1 MTGSSPSMCR
11 ALGRTHTSRRSLLA
25 SGLACLGLGAAG
37 LGTTGLA
44 WRPARAA
51 GLSFFRIGTG
61 STGGTYYPVGG
72 VIAGAISNPPG
83 SRPCERGGS
92 CGVPGLIAVAQS
104 TSGSVENA
112 AAISGGKLES
122 GFCQADVAYWASTGT
137 GVYADTG
144 ALANLSAIANLYPEA
159 LHLVVRRGSGIQ
171 RPGDLRGQRVSLDL
185 EGSGSRVDALLV
197 LEAYGLGPEDLQVVD
212 EPPQEAADM
221 LRAGEL
227 DAFFMV
233 VGTPARAIRD
243 LADDSLITLVPLD
256 GPEAEAL
263 SERYPFFSPEAIP
276 SGTYFNVPY
285 TPTLSVGAQWLVGA
299 DLPEDDIYHITR
311 ALWHD
316 NTRHLLDNGHPK
328 GRLIRVETALDG
340 LGVPLHPGAERYYR
354 EQGLIDGTADEV
366 GIDEVEIDGVETDVE
381 LKTE

>member
-112 AAISGGKLES
+112 AAIS
-122 GFCQADVAYWASTGT
+122 T
-137 GVYADTG
+137 
-144 ALANLSAIANLYPEA
+144 
-159 LHLVVRRGSGIQ
+159 
-171 RPGDLRGQRVSLDL
+171 
-185 EGSGSRVDALLV
+185 GSR
-197 LEAYGLGPEDLQVVD
+197 
-212 EPPQEAADM
+212 
-221 LRAGEL
+221 
-227 DAFFMV
+227 
-233 VGTPARAIRD
+233 
-243 LADDSLITLVPLD
+243 
-256 GPEAEAL
+256 
-263 SERYPFFSPEAIP
+263 
-276 SGTYFNVPY
+276 
-285 TPTLSVGAQWLVGA
+285 
-299 DLPEDDIYHITR
+299 
-311 ALWHD
+311 
-316 NTRHLLDNGHPK
+316 
-328 GRLIRVETALDG
+328 
-340 LGVPLHPGAERYYR
+340 
-354 EQGLIDGTADEV
+354 
-366 GIDEVEIDGVETDVE
+366 
-381 LKTE
+381 

>member
-1 MTGSSPSMCR
+1 MCR
-11 ALGRTHTSRRSLLA
+11 AFGRTHTSRRRLLLGGLA
-25 SGLACLGLGAAG
+25 SLCLGAAG
-37 LGTTGLA
+37 LASRQTGA
-44 WRPARAA
+44 G

-72 VIAGAISNPPG
+72 VIASAISNPPG

-104 TSGSVENA
+104 TSGSVENVTS
-112 AAISGGKLES
+112 ISGGRLES

-137 GVYADTG
+137 GVYADKE
-144 ALANLSAIANLYPEA
+144 ALANLSTIANLYPES
-159 LHLVVRRGSGIQ
+159 LHLVVRRDAGI
-171 RPGDLRGQRVSLDL
+171 RRLADLRGHRVSLDQ

-197 LEAYGLGPEDLQVVD
+197 LDAYGLGPDDLDVVD
-212 EPPQEAADM
+212 APPQEAADL
-221 LRAGEL
+221 LREGAL

-233 VGTPARAIRD
+233 VGWPARAIRD
-243 LADDSLITLVPLD
+243 LADDSLISLVPID
-256 GPEAEAL
+256 GAEAEELAA
-263 SERYPFFSPEAIP
+263 RYPFFSEEAIP

-299 DLPEDDIYHITR
+299 NLPEDDIYHITR

-316 NTRHLLDNGHPK
+316 NTRHLLDSGHPK
-328 GRLIRVETALDG
+328 GRLIRIETALEG

-354 EQGLIDGTADEV
+354 EQGLMDAIAAGDE
-366 GIDEVEIDGVETDVE
+366 T
-381 LKTE
+381 KTE

>member
-1 MTGSSPSMCR
+1 MTGSDPSLYP
-11 ALGRTHTSRRSLLA
+11 AFGRTHTSRRSLLA

-37 LGTTGLA
+37 LA
-44 WRPARAA
+44 WRPARAGA
-51 GLSFFRIGTG
+51 RSFFRIGTG

-112 AAISGGKLES
+112 AAISGGRLES

-137 GVYADTG
+137 GVYTDTG
-144 ALANLSAIANLYPEA
+144 ALDNLSTIANLYPES
-159 LHLVVRRGSGIQ
+159 LHLVVGRGAGIRQ
-171 RPGDLRGQRVSLDL
+171 PGDLRGHRVSLDL

-197 LEAYGLGPEDLQVVD
+197 LEAYGLAPADL
-212 EPPQEAADM
+212 EIIEAPPQEAADM
-221 LRAGEL
+221 LRAGKL

-243 LADDSLITLVPLD
+243 LADDSLITLVPID

-263 SERYPFFSPEAIP
+263 AERFPFFSAEAIP
-276 SGTYFNVPY
+276 SGTYFNVPF
-285 TPTLSVGAQWLVGA
+285 TPTLSVGAQWLVA
-299 DLPEDDIYHITR
+299 ANLPEDDIYHITR

-328 GRLIRVETALDG
+328 GRLIRLETALEG

-354 EQGLIDGTADEV
+354 EQGLIGGAA
-366 GIDEVEIDGVETDVE
+366 IDGVDGEP
-381 LKTE
+381 KTE